1 MGNIRGK
8 KSLEEYCKEIHKEY
22 LLKEWDYEE
31 NKISPADISYGSHK
45 IVSWKCSKG
54 HKYQKDIHS
63 RCQGVGCSQCS
74 GIVFIKQDKIFDK
87 YPKYIK
93 DLDEEY
99 NTYEDIKNY
108 TCGSSKKVHW
118 KCSKGHK
125 YVKSICN
132 KIKGDDCPICLNKQV
147 LKGYNDLETWCKNNN
162 EDIILDWDYSKNKIK
177 PNEIVIGSAEKIFFK
192 CHVCGHEWRAKLY
205 SRTKQKSDC
214 PRCKIRSKTSFP
226 EQAIFYYMKKY
237 FSDAIS
243 GDRKK
248 LNGRELDIYIPSK
261 KVGIEYDGKLWH
273 QDKQKDLEK
282 EKMCKKQGIRLIK
295 IVENN
300 THRKDDN
307 IYSYTYPN
315 WEELSD
321 IITKILIS
329 LGMSKLNIDIDKD
342 QYKIKEQY
350 FSIMKD
356 NSLAVLYPDI
366 AKEWHPTKNGNITP
380 DQISSETHDS
390 YYWICSKCG
399 KEYKAMVKNRVRV
412 GSGCKDCGQKTTA
425 KKQMIKVINLDT
437 NEVFESVKEIEKKY
451 NFRRGGIINCCRGVT
466 KTSNGYH
473 WAYLD
478 RENAVRKKRLKLKNQ
493 KKVMNTDTGE
503 IYDSLCEAVEKT
515 KIVNI
520 QAVCSGRREKAGGYH
535 WKYLDDEK

>member
-45 IVSWKCSKG
+45 IVSWKC
-54 HKYQKDIHS
+54 
-63 RCQGVGCSQCS
+63 
-74 GIVFIKQDKIFDK
+74 
-87 YPKYIK
+87 
-93 DLDEEY
+93 
-99 NTYEDIKNY
+99 T
-108 TCGSSKKVHW
+108 
-118 KCSKGHK
+118 KGHK

-243 GDRKK
+243 GDRKE

-295 IVENN
+295 IVE
-300 THRKDDN
+300 
-307 IYSYTYPN
+307 
-315 WEELSD
+315 
-321 IITKILIS
+321 II
-329 LGMSKLNIDIDKD
+329 
-342 QYKIKEQY
+342 
-350 FSIMKD
+350 
-356 NSLAVLYPDI
+356 
-366 AKEWHPTKNGNITP
+366 H
-380 DQISSETHDS
+380 
-390 YYWICSKCG
+390 
-399 KEYKAMVKNRVRV
+399 
-412 GSGCKDCGQKTTA
+412 
-425 KKQMIKVINLDT
+425 
-437 NEVFESVKEIEKKY
+437 IEK
-451 NFRRGGIINCCRGVT
+451 IIIFIVIHIQIG
-466 KTSNGYH
+466 
-473 WAYLD
+473 
-478 RENAVRKKRLKLKNQ
+478 KN
-493 KKVMNTDTGE
+493 
-503 IYDSLCEAVEKT
+503 
-515 KIVNI
+515 
-520 QAVCSGRREKAGGYH
+520 
-535 WKYLDDEK
+535 

>member
-1 MGNIRGK
+1 
-8 KSLEEYCKEIHKEY
+8 
-22 LLKEWDYEE
+22 
-31 NKISPADISYGSHK
+31 
-45 IVSWKCSKG
+45 
-54 HKYQKDIHS
+54 
-63 RCQGVGCSQCS
+63 
-74 GIVFIKQDKIFDK
+74 
-87 YPKYIK
+87 
-93 DLDEEY
+93 
-99 NTYEDIKNY
+99 
-108 TCGSSKKVHW
+108 
-118 KCSKGHK
+118 
-125 YVKSICN
+125 
-132 KIKGDDCPICLNKQV
+132 
-147 LKGYNDLETWCKNNN
+147 
-162 EDIILDWDYSKNKIK
+162 
-177 PNEIVIGSAEKIFFK
+177 
-192 CHVCGHEWRAKLY
+192 
-205 SRTKQKSDC
+205 
-214 PRCKIRSKTSFP
+214 
-226 EQAIFYYMKKY
+226 
-237 FSDAIS
+237 
-243 GDRKK
+243 
-248 LNGRELDIYIPSK
+248 
-261 KVGIEYDGKLWH
+261 
-273 QDKQKDLEK
+273 
-282 EKMCKKQGIRLIK
+282 
-295 IVENN
+295 
-300 THRKDDN
+300 
-307 IYSYTYPN
+307 
-315 WEELSD
+315 
-321 IITKILIS
+321 
-329 LGMSKLNIDIDKD
+329 
-342 QYKIKEQY
+342 
-350 FSIMKD
+350 MKD

-535 WKYLDDEK
+535 WKYLD